1 MTLKPTLQWLI
12 AGNSLN
18 QEQMTEAMESI
29 FSGQVSDSQIAA
41 FLSLLAHKG
50 ESVEEITA
58 AAKVMRRLSQP
69 VISHNTLPLV
79 DTCGTGGDG
88 LHTFNISTASSF
100 VVAAAGAAVAKHGG
114 RSVSSTSG
122 SVDVLEAM
130 GIEVSQWHL
139 SHVERSLERFHW
151 TFMFAPNHHSAMKHT
166 AHVRKD
172 LGIRTI
178 FNILGPLTNPANA
191 SCQVLGV
198 FSGHLTATLV
208 EVLKQLGSERAMVVH
223 GHDGLDEISLSGPTV
238 VSELRAGEIT
248 HYEIT
253 PEQFGLKRTPLN
265 ALLVK
270 NAMESM
276 FFIDQ
281 VLDNQE
287 GPARDI
293 VALNAGAAI
302 YVAGCAETL
311 QEGVGKALEAIKTG
325 AAKALRDRIKGA
337 VHG

>member
-1 MTLKPTLQWLI
+1 MVVKQLLQHLMS
-12 AGNSLN
+12 GNSLDS
-18 QEQMTEAMESI
+18 QQMTEVMEGVFAGHI
-29 FSGQVSDSQIAA
+29 SDIQAA
-41 FLSLLAHKG
+41 AILALLAKKG
-50 ESVEEITA
+50 ESIEEIA
-58 AAKVMRRLSQP
+58 AAAQVMRRLSQQVAAP
-69 VISHNTLPLV
+69 PTVTLV

-114 RSVSSTSG
+114 RSVSSSSG

-130 GIEVSQWHL
+130 GIAVSHWDL
-139 SHVERSLERFHW
+139 SRVEYFLEHFRW
-151 TFMFAPNHHSAMKHT
+151 TFMFAPNHHSAMKRT
-166 AHVRKD
+166 ANVRKE

-198 FSGHLTATLV
+198 FSAHLTEVMAQ
-208 EVLKQLGSERAMVVH
+208 VLKQLGSQRALVVH
-223 GHDGLDEISLSGPTV
+223 GREGLDEISISGPTLI
-238 VSELRAGEIT
+238 SELKAGQVS

-253 PEQFGLKRTPLN
+253 PEQFGFARAPLDT
-265 ALLVK
+265 LLVK

-276 FFIDQ
+276 FFIDE
-281 VLDNQE
+281 VLNNQP

-302 YVAGCAETL
+302 YVTGFADTL
-311 QEGVGKALEAIKTG
+311 ENGIKKALATIASG
-325 AAKALRDRIKGA
+325 QAKALRDKIKEAQYG
-337 VHG
+337 